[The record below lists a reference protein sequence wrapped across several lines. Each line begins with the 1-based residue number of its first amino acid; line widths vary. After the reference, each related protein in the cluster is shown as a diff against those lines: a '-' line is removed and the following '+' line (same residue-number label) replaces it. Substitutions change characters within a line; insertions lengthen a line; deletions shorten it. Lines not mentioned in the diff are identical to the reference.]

1 MDPRPVGLQQV
12 HRPIPPIGGLEHT
25 SGSGPASATAA
36 AIANGSFA
44 TRPVASF
51 SPVALI
57 RTTTKRR
64 R

>member
-1 MDPRPVGLQQV
+1 MT
-12 HRPIPPIGGLEHT
+12 T

-44 TRPVASF
+44 TRTLESF
-51 SPVALI
+51 SPVALM
-57 RTTTKRR
+57 RTITERR